1 MSDDTDTHA
10 AERMRWAYEDAARE
24 EQLRA
29 GRGSGPGYLG
39 KPSEVSMMMELDG
52 YTEAAIALAVRTAA
66 YDTATERL
74 IVGAGGST

>member
-1 MSDDTDTHA
+1 
-10 AERMRWAYEDAARE
+10 
-24 EQLRA
+24 
-29 GRGSGPGYLG
+29 
-39 KPSEVSMMMELDG
+39 MMMELDG